1 MQNLKCIQ
9 PPCLLYTQCKY
20 DVNFMIE
27 VKILRKTHKICH
39 HTVYFVHKSVG
50 QSLALNSSRCWPAVK
65 QFDSSFNYRQHLF
78 CVERMIYSFA
88 NIQQFPSL
96 IRIFHSNPFFF
107 NFSLFLL
114 ASFLPPKKRGNRER
128 VQNRLFQL
136 E

>member
-1 MQNLKCIQ
+1 MCKILKCIQ
-9 PPCLLYTQCKY
+9 PPRLLYTQCKY
-20 DVNFMIE
+20 DGNFMIE

-96 IRIFHSNPFFF
+96 IRIFHSNPFVQIQNHAFTF
-107 NFSLFLL
+107 
-114 ASFLPPKKRGNRER
+114 ER
-128 VQNRLFQL
+128 DNQNMLYQNT
-136 E
+136 